1 MSDWIIFV
9 KKVAKEKGIKYNEA
23 LKIAS
28 NLYHKERGT
37 IKKPKLEKSG
47 ALRLTGKKILRVLK
61 RKIDNGELHKGLSK
75 RNIVEILK
83 N

>member
-47 ALRLTGKKILRVLK
+47 EKRLTGKRILRVLK

>member
-47 ALRLTGKKILRVLK
+47 EKRLTGKRILKVLK

>member
-47 ALRLTGKKILRVLK
+47 EKRLTGKRILKVLK
-61 RKIDNGELHKGLSK
+61 KKVDSGEIHKGLSK

>member
-47 ALRLTGKKILRVLK
+47 EKRLTGKRILKVLK

-75 RNIVEILK
+75 RNIMEILK